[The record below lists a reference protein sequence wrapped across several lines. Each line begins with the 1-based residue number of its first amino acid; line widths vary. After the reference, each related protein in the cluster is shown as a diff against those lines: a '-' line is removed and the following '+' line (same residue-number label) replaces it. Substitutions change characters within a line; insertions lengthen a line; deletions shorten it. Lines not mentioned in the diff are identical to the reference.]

1 MFVFCHCSVT
11 YVCVICA
18 DYETKVADANYTECE
33 NGSRPGDHQ
42 VCEFNMTDLGSDCT
56 EANQFGYA
64 NGTPCVLLKI
74 NKVSFC

>member
-1 MFVFCHCSVT
+1 MFAFWRRSVM

-18 DYETKVADANYTECE
+18 DYETKVAGANYTDCDGRKPDAHE
-33 NGSRPGDHQ
+33 
-42 VCEFNMTDLGSDCT
+42 VCEFNMTDLGSECT

-74 NKVSFC
+74 NRVNFC